1 MKKKLEIGIKAAT
14 DASRQM
20 MKMLAGSENV
30 NKLSEEA
37 FLGWVHKGSQMPGD
51 KRRGFAKGSE
61 ARRAMI
67 LLLRTVEIIARS
79 VKCKKKQ
86 KRRERASR
94 IYGKHC
100 SCNYR

>member
-67 LLLRTVEIIARS
+67 LLLRTVEIIAR
-79 VKCKKKQ
+79 
-86 KRRERASR
+86 
-94 IYGKHC
+94 
-100 SCNYR
+100 

>member
-1 MKKKLEIGIKAAT
+1 
-14 DASRQM
+14 M

-79 VKCKKKQ
+79 VNQ
-86 KRRERASR
+86 TNEERASR

-100 SCNYR
+100 SCNHR

>member
-1 MKKKLEIGIKAAT
+1 
-14 DASRQM
+14 M

-30 NKLSEEA
+30 NNLSEEA

-67 LLLRTVEIIARS
+67 LLLRTVEIIARYVNQS
-79 VKCKKKQ
+79 NE
-86 KRRERASR
+86 ERASR
-94 IYGKHC
+94 IWKAL
-100 SCNYR
+100 

>member
-1 MKKKLEIGIKAAT
+1 
-14 DASRQM
+14 